1 MKKRKWAALVL
12 SVAMILTM
20 LPTTVFAKETKAE
33 AWDGKSEDTSWYA
46 ADKNT
51 YEISNAS
58 QLAGLSKLVGEGTN
72 FKGKTI
78 SLTDDIDLNN
88 KEWTPVGKEGK
99 NFQGTFDGKNHV
111 ISNLSINTPK
121 KSDVG
126 LFGYTSGGA
135 IKNFE
140 VHNASVK
147 GRMCVGVI
155 AGTPYTADY
164 ENITISGKVIVE
176 GYAYVGGA
184 CGKNAYGDF
193 TNVDIKGEAGSHVKA
208 ESEQYRTYVGGLIG
222 FMGEGKQTVK
232 DCNVKIDV
240 IGSTCDVGGILGI
253 LHYGNTLVNCTYEG
267 NLTLTNPDSED
278 GSEFGALVGTI
289 YNGQDKV
296 STTIKDCEATVH
308 QATSGGKDVTD
319 TITPHGDFYNKTES
333 GSQENIIVDATVN
346 GSHVTMTNAVAKVG
360 DVEYKTLAEAFQAA
374 KSGDTVEILRDV
386 DVKVWNQINNVKN
399 ISVKGN
405 GHTLTIAKVESQK
418 NGDYLFYNADDLN
431 VSDLNINFT
440 TSGNGFCM
448 NSGKLKNVHMT
459 GAPKQKSD
467 YAVFVGVG
475 SKVEI
480 DNSSFKD
487 FGTAIYSQPTASDK
501 ATADIHVTNSQFTD
515 CKMTI
520 CSYATNTVFTGNT
533 VTGSEELSFAAK
545 ADAVNQDA
553 NVTYVITGN
562 TFNDAGKIWF
572 YGANG
577 DDVVF
582 SKNKVLGNTYISTED
597 MAEGVLDLNYNYW
610 GGNAP
615 SDKQVV
621 DNNDK
626 VSVEKS
632 IYYINER
639 MSDKDL
645 NTYVPLDKIVLN
657 KTELK
662 LYVNES
668 EQLVATFIP
677 ENATD
682 RKLVWSSSDENV
694 VTVDENGVVTAK
706 GLGTAEVTVTSED
719 GKTAVCKVTVEE
731 KKEEKPSPKPEDPSK
746 PNQPN
751 KPSQPQNPEGPKT
764 ADNSNILLYVML
776 VFAAGMGMAVY
787 TRKRRN
793 AEQ

>member
-1 MKKRKWAALVL
+1 
-12 SVAMILTM
+12 
-20 LPTTVFAKETKAE
+20 
-33 AWDGKSEDTSWYA
+33 
-46 ADKNT
+46 
-51 YEISNAS
+51 
-58 QLAGLSKLVGEGTN
+58 
-72 FKGKTI
+72 
-78 SLTDDIDLNN
+78 
-88 KEWTPVGKEGK
+88 
-99 NFQGTFDGKNHV
+99 
-111 ISNLSINTPK
+111 
-121 KSDVG
+121 
-126 LFGYTSGGA
+126 
-135 IKNFE
+135 
-140 VHNASVK
+140 
-147 GRMCVGVI
+147 
-155 AGTPYTADY
+155 
-164 ENITISGKVIVE
+164 
-176 GYAYVGGA
+176 
-184 CGKNAYGDF
+184 
-193 TNVDIKGEAGSHVKA
+193 
-208 ESEQYRTYVGGLIG
+208 
-222 FMGEGKQTVK
+222 
-232 DCNVKIDV
+232 
-240 IGSTCDVGGILGI
+240 
-253 LHYGNTLVNCTYEG
+253 
-267 NLTLTNPDSED
+267 
-278 GSEFGALVGTI
+278 
-289 YNGQDKV
+289 
-296 STTIKDCEATVH
+296 
-308 QATSGGKDVTD
+308 
-319 TITPHGDFYNKTES
+319 
-333 GSQENIIVDATVN
+333 
-346 GSHVTMTNAVAKVG
+346 
-360 DVEYKTLAEAFQAA
+360 
-374 KSGDTVEILRDV
+374 
-386 DVKVWNQINNVKN
+386 
-399 ISVKGN
+399 
-405 GHTLTIAKVESQK
+405 
-418 NGDYLFYNADDLN
+418 
-431 VSDLNINFT
+431 
-440 TSGNGFCM
+440 
-448 NSGKLKNVHMT
+448 
-459 GAPKQKSD
+459 
-467 YAVFVGVG
+467 
-475 SKVEI
+475 
-480 DNSSFKD
+480 
-487 FGTAIYSQPTASDK
+487 
-501 ATADIHVTNSQFTD
+501 
-515 CKMTI
+515 MTI

-545 ADAVNQDA
+545 ADAVNQDE

-657 KTELK
+657 KSELK

-682 RKLVWSSSDENV
+682 RKLAWSSSDENV

>member
-1 MKKRKWAALVL
+1 MKKRKWSALLL
-12 SVAMILTM
+12 SVAMVLTM
-20 LPTTVFAKETKAE
+20 LPTTAFAKETKAE
-33 AWDGKSEDTSWYA
+33 AWDGKTTDTSWYA
-46 ADKNT
+46 VDKNM

-58 QLAGLSKLVGEGTN
+58 QLAGLSKLVSDGTN
-72 FKGKTI
+72 FKGKTV
-78 SLTDDIDLNN
+78 SLADDIDLNN

-99 NFQGTFDGKNHV
+99 SFRGTFDGKSHV
-111 ISNLSINTPK
+111 ISNLSINTPR

-135 IKNFE
+135 VKNVE

-164 ENITISGKVIVE
+164 ENVTVSGKVIVE

-184 CGKNAYGDF
+184 CGKNAYGDY
-193 TNVDIKGEAGSHVKA
+193 TNVDVTGDAGSYVKA
-208 ESEQYRTYVGGLIG
+208 ESEQYRTYVGGLVG
-222 FMGEGKQTVK
+222 FMGEGNQTVK
-232 DCNVKIDV
+232 DCDVKIDV

-253 LHYGNTLVNCTYEG
+253 LHYGNTLKNCTYEG
-267 NLTLTNPDSED
+267 SLTLTAPDAED

-296 STTIKDCEATVH
+296 NTTIKGCEATVH
-308 QATSGGKDVTD
+308 KATSGGKDVTD
-319 TITPHGDFYNKTES
+319 VITPHGDFYNKTES
-333 GSQENIIVDATVN
+333 GSQENITVDATIN
-346 GSHVTMTNAVAKVG
+346 GSHVAMTNAVAKIG
-360 DVEYKTLAEAFQAA
+360 DVEYKTLAEAFKAA

-386 DVKVWNQINNVKN
+386 DVNVWNQINNVKN

-405 GHTLTIAKVESQK
+405 GHTLNIAKVESLQ
-418 NGDYLFYNADDLN
+418 NGDYLFYNADELN
-431 VSDLNINFT
+431 VSDLNVNFT
-440 TSGNGFCM
+440 TSGNGFCI
-448 NSGKLKNVHMT
+448 NSGRLENVHMT

-467 YAVFVGVG
+467 YAVFVGTG
-475 SKVEI
+475 DKVEI
-480 DNSSFKD
+480 DNCSFKN

-501 ATADIHVTNSQFTD
+501 ATADMYVTNSQFTD

-520 CSYATNTVFTGNT
+520 CSYAANTVFTGNT

-545 ADAVNQDA
+545 ADTVNQDA
-553 NVTYVITGN
+553 NVTYVLTGN

-572 YGANG
+572 YGANA
-577 DDVVF
+577 DNVVF
-582 SKNKVLGNTYISTED
+582 NKNKVLGNTYISTED

-632 IYYINER
+632 IYYINVR

-682 RKLVWSSSDENV
+682 RNLVWTSSDEKV

-706 GLGTAEVTVTSED
+706 GIGTAEITVTSED

-731 KKEEKPSPKPEDPSK
+731 KKDEKPSPKPENPSK
-746 PNQPN
+746 PNEPGQAD
-751 KPSQPQNPEGPKT
+751 KPSTPESPKT
-764 ADNSNILLYVML
+764 ADDNSILLYLML
-776 VFAAGMGMAVY
+776 VLAAGTGIVAY
-787 TRKRRN
+787 IRKRRRFIG
-793 AEQ
+793 